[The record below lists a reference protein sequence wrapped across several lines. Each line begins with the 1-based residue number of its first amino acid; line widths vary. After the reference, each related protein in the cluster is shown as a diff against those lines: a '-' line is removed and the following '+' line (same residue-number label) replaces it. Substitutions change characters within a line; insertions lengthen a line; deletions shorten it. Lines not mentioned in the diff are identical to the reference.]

1 MHIFADWKTEPD
13 LNRAAYIFRRSLL
26 QEVEDQPDLVAKMD
40 LRKSPEE
47 REREILTFYKNPMTN
62 WARPLSVLLGG
73 KV

>member
-1 MHIFADWKTEPD
+1 MLIFADWRTETD
-13 LNRAAYIFRRSLL
+13 LNRAAYIFRRFVL

-47 REREILTFYKNPMTN
+47 REREILTFYKNSMTN
-62 WARPLSVLLGG
+62 WAHPLCVLLGG